1 MVTDIIPK
9 FTDMET
15 IVLIL
20 ALFLIIV
27 GLLQIIKLLRHTRTI
42 NSMVLK
48 VLLKICEENNINI
61 DIEDIQS

>member
-1 MVTDIIPK
+1 
-9 FTDMET
+9 MET

-27 GLLQIIKLLRHTRTI
+27 GLTQIIKLLRQTRTI

-48 VLLKICEENNINI
+48 VLLKICEENKINI
-61 DIEDIQS
+61 DVEDIQN